1 MTFEEFLED
10 LKSDS
15 VWWTNATMYYK
26 PETALEVAKDLF
38 MSCSADNS
46 LHRPAGD
53 MRRYYWNKLKKIT
66 PDKVR
71 KPWTPKEET
80 ASQAEPLTGE
90 ARAAW
95 LDKWNRMILET
106 PLIKPIRKLTTEQ
119 IEAEGGVRPKAVDP
133 YPTTSPSEALNHAI
147 HVEYIR
153 CNYDARTK
161 DPLPEWIPENEWEP
175 DPAWIAEW
183 LKKNFPK
190 I

>member
-1 MTFEEFLED
+1 MTFDQFLGD

-26 PETALEVAKDLF
+26 PETALAVANDLF

-71 KPWTPKEET
+71 KTFELKPEPGPYH
-80 ASQAEPLTGE
+80 QPLTGE
-90 ARAAW
+90 ARQQKLDEW
-95 LDKWNRMILET
+95 LRLVLSAPIMKPT
-106 PLIKPIRKLTTEQ
+106 PKLTSQQ
-119 IEAEGGVRPKAVDP
+119 IEEEGGVRPKAVDP
-133 YPTTSPSEALNHAI
+133 YPQTSPSEALNHAI

-161 DPLPEWIPENEWEP
+161 DPLPEWVPENEWEP
-175 DPAWIAEW
+175 DPEWLREW
-183 LKKNFPK
+183 LKKNFQK
-190 I
+190 